1 MLNRRSATSHF
12 GALKPMIDRVRI
24 SAAAKQQLI
33 TLKRRTGIE
42 HYNVICRHALMAS
55 LANAS
60 HVPDET
66 ILFTGGLEI
75 DWRTFAGE
83 AEATYLNVLIVR
95 AVSDGISATPAN
107 IRQLLSQHLHR
118 GLSYLVSRKD
128 SLMDALSHE
137 AVPAE

>member
-1 MLNRRSATSHF
+1 
-12 GALKPMIDRVRI
+12 MIDRVRI